1 MTALA
6 LAAGAAAAW
15 ADTVKPLFYGP
26 FFMNQLSINASPL
39 GYQYVLTSGFYH
51 FQVGWIEP
59 ISESRD
65 GLFGETYFETNGN
78 LTVSLFTS
86 DIGTTFNLKPMR
98 YLELGLSYNRL
109 VFQGSM
115 VSFARPNDNQPDAD
129 QYTPSALWEAQNE
142 VGGADIFTYQANL
155 TFDIGRTQLYFFA
168 ARTLWDIDAKGKN
181 YVFEYTD
188 DFLIKTRDRVNN
200 LTAQYTV
207 NVRPWSKFHAF
218 SFQGVQI
225 RDQFW
230 NTDHTELMK
239 NLVSL
244 GITGFRMGQNPERQ
258 RRGLDLSV
266 GYWTTHNQIPDG
278 DVAASFMITADWK
291 WNIHFL
297 KI

>member
-1 MTALA
+1 L
-6 LAAGAAAAW
+6 
-15 ADTVKPLFYGP
+15 
-26 FFMNQLSINASPL
+26 
-39 GYQYVLTSGFYH
+39 
-51 FQVGWIEP
+51 
-59 ISESRD
+59 
-65 GLFGETYFETNGN
+65 
-78 LTVSLFTS
+78 
-86 DIGTTFNLKPMR
+86 
-98 YLELGLSYNRL
+98 
-109 VFQGSM
+109 
-115 VSFARPNDNQPDAD
+115 
-129 QYTPSALWEAQNE
+129 
-142 VGGADIFTYQANL
+142 
-155 TFDIGRTQLYFFA
+155 
-168 ARTLWDIDAKGKN
+168 
-181 YVFEYTD
+181 
-188 DFLIKTRDRVNN
+188 
-200 LTAQYTV
+200 
-207 NVRPWSKFHAF
+207 